1 MAMTR
6 SSLLE
11 SELPKMPW
19 GELLSILVY
28 LTHRMPPE
36 AMDEDTVF
44 ALVQS
49 RSKPG
54 TLRIIGVR
62 PFVHV
67 ETHTTKLQKKAWEDN
82 YRL

>member
-1 MAMTR
+1 
-6 SSLLE
+6 
-11 SELPKMPW
+11 
-19 GELLSILVY
+19 
-28 LTHRMPPE
+28 MPPE